1 MTSVWQ
7 IVFQVA
13 SVTGFSGALVYGVR
27 AVMDRKKIRVDNT
40 QVLTGISMKQVN
52 EWQEDMET
60 MKTRMRRYEQALWT
74 HARWDR
80 MVVDRLA
87 KLGVDDV
94 PDPPELWI

>member
-13 SVTGFSGALVYGVR
+13 SVTGFSGALAYGVR

-40 QVLTGISMKQVN
+40 QVLTTISIQQVN
-52 EWQEDMET
+52 EWQKDMET
-60 MKTRMRRYEQALWT
+60 MKNRMRVYERQWWT
-74 HARWDR
+74 HSKWDR
-80 MVVDRLA
+80 MMVDRLA
-87 KLGVDDV
+87 KLGVEDI